1 MAGDQSDLVAE
12 RLAASNSKLSVTAS
26 GDIQAVDAVAP
37 SRSPVRPA
45 LQTAWEIAWRRSQP
59 HMMYQTIRSAASH
72 MGTSVRDSGPKNF
85 WDRPEFE
92 FRP

>member
-37 SRSPVRPA
+37 QQVTSPPGPPHLGNRLATLPA
-45 LQTAWEIAWRRSQP
+45 AHDVP
-59 HMMYQTIRSAASH
+59 
-72 MGTSVRDSGPKNF
+72 D
-85 WDRPEFE
+85 D
-92 FRP
+92 